1 MVLQTH
7 KQNKRATTK
16 KNTKRSKSRCNVRNA
31 TQIHNEFDIYTVPVC
46 MYILCVAKM
55 MKFFTNI
62 DWEQNG

>member
-16 KNTKRSKSRCNVRNA
+16 KNTKRSKSRCNVKNA
-31 TQIHNEFDIYTVPVC
+31 TQIHNEFDIYTVPVYMC
-46 MYILCVAKM
+46 ACIYLCVAKM

-62 DWEQNG
+62 DWE